1 MISIHSAEENEF
13 IRNYVK
19 EQPSSST
26 RVWIGLKRDS
36 SASHQFVWVDKS
48 PVDYDNWRINEPSNA
63 GGNEDYTEMMI
74 YKNGTWKDDTDN
86 NHEFVCGFNC
96 KLSMKFRNK

>member
-1 MISIHSAEENEF
+1 MAEENEF

-36 SASHQFVWVDKS
+36 SVSHKFVWVDKS
-48 PVDYDNWRINEPSNA
+48 PVDYDNWRINEPSYS
-63 GGNEDYTEMMI
+63 GGIENYTEMII
-74 YKNGTWKDDTDN
+74 YKNGTWNDVADDN
-86 NHEFVCGFNC
+86 LGFVCSFNC
-96 KLSMKFRNK
+96 KLSIKFSK